1 MLGWIGW
8 LMVFIGVYKLG
19 NKDIKGFYWNIA
31 AEVLL
36 ITDAIKFDHWSM
48 VAAGVVFTALNV
60 VNIFKWRKTD
70 GTTT

>member
-8 LMVFIGVYKLG
+8 AMVFIGVYKLG

-36 ITDAIKFDHWSM
+36 ITDAIMFNHWSM
-48 VAAGVVFTALNV
+48 VAASVVFTGLNV
-60 VNIFKWRKTD
+60 VNIFKWRKPD
-70 GTTT
+70 GKAS